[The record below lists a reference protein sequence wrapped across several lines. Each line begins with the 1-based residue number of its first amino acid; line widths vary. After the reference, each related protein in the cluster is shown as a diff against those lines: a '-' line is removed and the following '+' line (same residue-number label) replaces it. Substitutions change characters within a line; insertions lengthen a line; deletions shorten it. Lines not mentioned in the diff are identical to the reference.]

1 LEGRRGAEGRE
12 RREADERT
20 AAGDRS
26 DGPDRPIRRPRPT
39 DLTAVADRS
48 DGRGR
53 PITRPWTAQAV
64 GSDGRGLPRRTARVR
79 TAAAVQSD
87 GRGGSGGRDCSWGQ
101 RGRPIG
107 RCARGRLQGRPPS
120 AVAIKGVGP
129 TILPHL
135 SGRAGRFGIFCLI
148 ACAPSSALIHFYFIG
163 FSLTHLIVCS
173 NWGRCLG

>member
-1 LEGRRGAEGRE
+1 MEGKRGAEGRE

-39 DLTAVADRS
+39 DHTAI
-48 DGRGR
+48 DGTGR
-53 PITRPWTAQAV
+53 RIRRP
-64 GSDGRGLPRRTARVR
+64 R
-79 TAAAVQSD
+79 AAAAD
-87 GRGGSGGRDCSWGQ
+87 GPSLNGPMCP
-101 RGRPIG
+101 RPSPSPK
-107 RCARGRLQGRPPS
+107 PPS
-120 AVAIKGVGP
+120 AASIKGVGP

-163 FSLTHLIVCS
+163 FSLTRLIVCS